1 MARYVFQSK
10 EGAEQ
15 TPPKKKTGMLL
26 RKYFKAHSIQVT
38 AHPPQQTNCKAYLF
52 RLIISQSI
60 QIKSF
65 LKYFNTF
72 KQALYRPY

>member
-38 AHPPQQTNCKAYLF
+38 AHPPNKQTVKHIYLD
-52 RLIISQSI
+52 
-60 QIKSF
+60 
-65 LKYFNTF
+65 
-72 KQALYRPY
+72 